1 MDLKEKV
8 YWAFLKLL
16 CAFGRQ
22 NWWPR
27 IWDIASVEDE
37 VILGAVLTQNVSW
50 KNVERV
56 LENLKRMGIRSLEDL
71 LKFEDEVLE
80 ELLKPTAFVKR
91 KIKTLRGIFGV
102 LKSGNLSR
110 DKLLKVYG
118 VGEETAD
125 VIMLYAYN
133 FPTFVID
140 EYTLRW
146 FGRFFGF
153 LPKKGEIRGILHFE
167 DLFYLKE
174 MHALI
179 DELGKRFCKKEPLCG
194 KCPLRVKC
202 SFARK

>member
-1 MDLKEKV
+1 
-8 YWAFLKLL
+8 
-16 CAFGRQ
+16 
-22 NWWPR
+22 
-27 IWDIASVEDE
+27 

-56 LENLKRMGIRSLEDL
+56 LENLKRMGIRGLDDL

-91 KIKTLRGIFGV
+91 KIKTLRGILGV
-102 LKSGNLSR
+102 LRSGNLSR
-110 DKLLKVYG
+110 EELLKVYG

-133 FPTFVID
+133 FPTFVVD
-140 EYTLRW
+140 EYTIRW

-153 LPKKGEIRGILHFE
+153 MPKKGEIRGILHFE

-179 DELGKRFCKKEPLCG
+179 DELGKRFCKKEPLCK
-194 KCPLRVKC
+194 KCPLRFKC

>member
-27 IWDIASVEDE
+27 IWDIAGVEDE

-56 LENLKRMGIRSLEDL
+56 LENLKRMGIRGLEEL
-71 LKFEDEVLE
+71 LEFEDEVLE

-102 LKSGNLSR
+102 LRSGNLSR
-110 DKLLKVYG
+110 EELLKVYG
-118 VGEETAD
+118 VGEETD
-125 VIMLYAYN
+125 
-133 FPTFVID
+133 VID

-153 LPKKGEIRGILHFE
+153 SPKKGEIREILHFE

-179 DELGKRFCKKEPLCG
+179 DELGKRFCKKEPLCK

>member
-1 MDLKEKV
+1 M
-8 YWAFLKLL
+8 
-16 CAFGRQ
+16 
-22 NWWPR
+22 
-27 IWDIASVEDE
+27 
-37 VILGAVLTQNVSW
+37 ILGAVLTQNVSW

-56 LENLKRMGIRSLEDL
+56 LENLKQMGIRSLEDL

-91 KIKTLRGIFGV
+91 KIKTLRGILGV
-102 LKSGNLSR
+102 LRYGNLSR
-110 DKLLKVYG
+110 EELLKVYG

-133 FPTFVID
+133 FPTFVVD

>member
-27 IWDIASVEDE
+27 IWNIASVEDE

-56 LENLKRMGIRSLEDL
+56 LENLKRMGIRGLDDL

-102 LKSGNLSR
+102 LRSGNLSR
-110 DKLLKVYG
+110 EELLKVYG
-118 VGEETAD
+118 VGEETD
-125 VIMLYAYN
+125 
-133 FPTFVID
+133 VID
-140 EYTLRW
+140 EYTIRW

-153 LPKKGEIRGILHFE
+153 LPKKGEIREILHFE

-194 KCPLRVKC
+194 NCPLRVKY

>member
-27 IWDIASVEDE
+27 IWDIAGVEDE

-56 LENLKRMGIRSLEDL
+56 LENLKRMGIRGLEEL
-71 LKFEDEVLE
+71 LEFEDEVLE

-102 LKSGNLSR
+102 LRSGNLSR
-110 DKLLKVYG
+110 EELLKVYG
-118 VGEETAD
+118 VGEETD
-125 VIMLYAYN
+125 
-133 FPTFVID
+133 VID

-153 LPKKGEIRGILHFE
+153 SQKKGEIREILHFE

-194 KCPLRVKC
+194 NCPLRVKC

>member
-1 MDLKEKV
+1 MPHPFPANMDLKEKV

-27 IWDIASVEDE
+27 IWNIASVEDE
-37 VILGAVLTQNVSW
+37 VILGAILTQNVSW

-56 LENLKRMGIRSLEDL
+56 LENLKRMGIRGLEDL

-91 KIKTLRGIFGV
+91 KIKTIKGIFRV
-102 LKSGNLSR
+102 LRSGNLSR
-110 DKLLKVYG
+110 EELLKVYG
-118 VGEETAD
+118 VGEETD
-125 VIMLYAYN
+125 
-133 FPTFVID
+133 VID

-153 LPKKGEIRGILHFE
+153 LPKKGEIREILQFE
-167 DLFYLKE
+167 DLFYLRE

-194 KCPLRVKC
+194 NCPLRAKC

>member
-27 IWDIASVEDE
+27 IWNISSVEDE

-56 LENLKRMGIRSLEDL
+56 LENLKRMGIRGLEDL

-91 KIKTLRGIFGV
+91 KIKTIRGIFGF
-102 LKSGNLSR
+102 LRSGNLSR
-110 DKLLKVYG
+110 EELLKVYG
-118 VGEETAD
+118 VGEETE
-125 VIMLYAYN
+125 
-133 FPTFVID
+133 VID

-153 LPKKGEIRGILHFE
+153 LPKKGEIREILHFE
-167 DLFYLKE
+167 DLFYLRE

-179 DELGKRFCKKEPLCG
+179 DELGKRFCKKEPLC
-194 KCPLRVKC
+194 KNCPLRVKC

>member
-1 MDLKEKV
+1 MPHPFPANMDLKEKV

-27 IWDIASVEDE
+27 IWNIAGVED
-37 VILGAVLTQNVSW
+37 
-50 KNVERV
+50 NVERV

-91 KIKTLRGIFGV
+91 KIKTIRGIFGV
-102 LKSGNLSR
+102 LRSGNLSR
-110 DKLLKVYG
+110 EELLKVYG
-118 VGEETAD
+118 VGEETD
-125 VIMLYAYN
+125 
-133 FPTFVID
+133 VID

-153 LPKKGEIRGILHFE
+153 SPKKGEIREILHFD

-194 KCPLRVKC
+194 NCPLRVKC

>member
-27 IWDIASVEDE
+27 IWNIASVEDE

-56 LENLKRMGIRSLEDL
+56 LENLKRMGIRGLEEL
-71 LKFEDEVLE
+71 LEFEDEVLE

-102 LKSGNLSR
+102 LRSGNLSR
-110 DKLLKVYG
+110 EELLKVYG
-118 VGEETAD
+118 VGEETD
-125 VIMLYAYN
+125 VN
-133 FPTFVID
+133 D

-153 LPKKGEIRGILHFE
+153 LPKKGEIREILHFE

-179 DELGKRFCKKEPLCG
+179 DELGKRFCKKEPLCEN
-194 KCPLRVKC
+194 CPLRVKC